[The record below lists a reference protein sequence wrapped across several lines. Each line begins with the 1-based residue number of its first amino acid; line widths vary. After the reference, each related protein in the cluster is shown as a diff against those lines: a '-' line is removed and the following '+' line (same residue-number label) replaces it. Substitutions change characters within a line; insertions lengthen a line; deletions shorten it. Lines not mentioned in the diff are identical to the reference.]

1 MTDDT
6 TWRIQKVQ
14 SGVAQPSERGS
25 CPYHQR
31 LLNVCSCFRFLAQHA
46 AAYQPASARSTLRL
60 RPEWSCILGGSAI
73 VFAMKVTVHLFA
85 GLSELLGQRH
95 VTLDVA
101 EGATVGLLWDQLAS
115 EYPRVTP
122 FLPSLV
128 CAIDEEFVPSEHPLR
143 DGDEVAIIP
152 PISGGSDEDEGLFR
166 VTSEPLDQE
175 PLLAAV
181 RRDESGA
188 VALFYGVARNH
199 SHGRPVRALEY
210 DAYPSM
216 AEKKLREV
224 ADEVRERWP
233 ISGIGVLHRTGRLAI
248 GETSLL
254 VAVSAAHRREA
265 FAACEYAVDRIKQI
279 VPIWKKELWE
289 DGDGDWVAGHT
300 ITLPQEARGRPGA

>member
-1 MTDDT
+1 
-6 TWRIQKVQ
+6 
-14 SGVAQPSERGS
+14 
-25 CPYHQR
+25 
-31 LLNVCSCFRFLAQHA
+31 
-46 AAYQPASARSTLRL
+46 
-60 RPEWSCILGGSAI
+60 
-73 VFAMKVTVHLFA
+73 MKITVNLFA
-85 GLSELLGQRH
+85 ALTELLGQRQ
-95 VTLDVA
+95 VTLDLA
-101 EGATVGLLWDQLAS
+101 EDATVSLLWEQLAS
-115 EYPRVTP
+115 EYPSVTP

-128 CAIDEEFVPSEHPLR
+128 CAVDEEFVSSDHTLR

-152 PISGGSDEDEGLFR
+152 PISGGSDDDGGLFL

-175 PLLAAV
+175 PLLASV

-199 SHGRPVRALEY
+199 SEGRPVRALEY

-224 ADEVRERWP
+224 AAEVRERWP
-233 ISGIGVLHRTGRLAI
+233 ISSIGVLHRTGRLAI

-254 VAVSAAHRREA
+254 VAVSAPHRKEA
-265 FAACEYAVDRIKQI
+265 FAACGYAVDRIKEI

-300 ITLPQEARGRPGA
+300 VTPPDEAKGRPGA

>member
-1 MTDDT
+1 MKIT
-6 TWRIQKVQ
+6 VQ
-14 SGVAQPSERGS
+14 
-25 CPYHQR
+25 
-31 LLNVCSCFRFLAQHA
+31 
-46 AAYQPASARSTLRL
+46 
-60 RPEWSCILGGSAI
+60 
-73 VFAMKVTVHLFA
+73 LFA
-85 GLSELLGQRH
+85 GVSELLGKRH
-95 VTLDVA
+95 VTLDMA
-101 EGATVGLLWDQLAS
+101 EGATVSLLWDQLTS

-122 FLPSLV
+122 FLSSLV
-128 CAIDEEFVPSEHPLR
+128 CAIDEEFVSSEHPLR

-152 PISGGSDEDEGLFR
+152 PISGGGDDDEGLFR

-199 SHGRPVRALEY
+199 SDGRQVQALEY

-233 ISGIGVLHRTGRLAI
+233 ISCIGVLHRTGRLAI

-254 VAVSAAHRREA
+254 VAVSAPHRKEA

-279 VPIWKKELWE
+279 VPVWKKELWE
-289 DGDGDWVAGHT
+289 DGDGDWVAGYKV
-300 ITLPQEARGRPGA
+300 LPPEEARTRPEA